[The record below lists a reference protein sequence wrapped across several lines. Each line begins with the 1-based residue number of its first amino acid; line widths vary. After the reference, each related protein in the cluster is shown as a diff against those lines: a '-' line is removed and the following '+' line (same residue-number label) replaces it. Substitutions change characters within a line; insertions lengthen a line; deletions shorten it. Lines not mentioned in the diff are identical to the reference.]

1 MNTEFFKFEDKEF
14 DIPFYNG
21 NPEINSKKL
30 IALIAGLAIAFC
42 SLFIFPIEGYKFQKA
57 IFFTLVTLIP
67 VWYAMDGN
75 LSEVF
80 KKPKLGDI
88 KIIIIGL
95 VGLFAMAIIC
105 NMILT
110 GGTNSPTD
118 NSVNGSASVMVISLI
133 IQLVGEE
140 LFKFIAIIL
149 TMTFT
154 YKALGRKGAIIAGV
168 IVSQLIFSFAHIP
181 AYGLDIVRLVV
192 YIGIGTIILPIIYV
206 KTKNLTLTYIIHLIN
221 DLIGI
226 LPVILGV
233 SQLLLL

>member
-1 MNTEFFKFEDKEF
+1 
-14 DIPFYNG
+14 
-21 NPEINSKKL
+21 
-30 IALIAGLAIAFC
+30 
-42 SLFIFPIEGYKFQKA
+42 
-57 IFFTLVTLIP
+57 
-67 VWYAMDGN
+67 
-75 LSEVF
+75 
-80 KKPKLGDI
+80 
-88 KIIIIGL
+88 
-95 VGLFAMAIIC
+95 
-105 NMILT
+105 
-110 GGTNSPTD
+110 
-118 NSVNGSASVMVISLI
+118 
-133 IQLVGEE
+133 
-140 LFKFIAIIL
+140 
-149 TMTFT
+149 MTFT